1 MLDEQGRAEDFSLG
15 AIKTEDGPRAGVGF
29 QVDPCTGRA
38 ARGPGP
44 KFCQTKRAGPG
55 WAGLKIRLA
64 VTGRAAHYRPG
75 QARCIEMSDIKQ
87 S

>member
-44 KFCQTKRAGPG
+44 KFCQTKRAG
-55 WAGLKIRLA
+55 L
-64 VTGRAAHYRPG
+64 GRAKNPAGRDGPGRPLS
-75 QARCIEMSDIKQ
+75 ARPSPLY
-87 S
+87 